1 MEGTLIN
8 DAFSMYQEIPMQQ
21 HVQAKKSTMV
31 NQLQT
36 QALRPEENFEATQP
50 VQQASQTPIQVP
62 VQQVQRPQ
70 VPRQTYAQPQPVAT
84 TTYVDVLVNRRRDV
98 LKLTAISVVI
108 LLAISFHYVVE
119 FFLKELIISSDFSFK
134 QELGIRFLY
143 PVGVFVLLW
152 NIKALTGFK

>member
-8 DAFSMYQEIPMQQ
+8 DAFAMYQELPVQQ
-21 HVQAKKSTMV
+21 PVQAKKSTMI
-31 NQLQT
+31 NQLQS
-36 QALRPEENFEATQP
+36 QVSRPEETFEATKPVIQAPIPTPVPQVQRHQP
-50 VQQASQTPIQVP
+50 VQQSYIQPTNSVG
-62 VQQVQRPQ
+62 
-70 VPRQTYAQPQPVAT
+70 YI
-84 TTYVDVLVNRRRDV
+84 DVMVNRRRDV

-119 FFLKELIISSDFSFK
+119 FFLKEIIISSDFSFK

-143 PVGVFVLLW
+143 PVGVFLLLW